1 MKKEVLLI
9 LNSRSERR
17 VELVYE
23 GFRWD
28 DLRRWK
34 KLEYTVTE
42 ANPDINRGA
51 WLRKADFPK
60 LSANVVLDVNPA
72 DTEGYI
78 TPAWKPESQRRFT
91 NPRIYLNPIPQDQIV
106 LYKENGSNLTQ
117 NPGWE

>member
-1 MKKEVLLI
+1 LPLLEQ
-9 LNSRSERR
+9 LNDHLDKQLKYTDISSIIWEIRRERR

-34 KLEYTVTE
+34 KLEYTDTE

-60 LSANVVLDVNPA
+60 LSANVVLDMNPA

-78 TPAWKPESQRRFT
+78 TPAWKPASQYFE
-91 NPRIYLNPIPQDQIV
+91 Q
-106 LYKENGSNLTQ
+106 
-117 NPGWE
+117 